1 MKLRRW
7 SLSRVMGASRCALR
21 VLFFAM
27 CRGLSAGFIVASPG
41 CARPVVSRRIPACNA
56 AVDLTESYGTLTA
69 LWGLLALVPLTR
81 LDAKRLNK
89 IERLEG
95 TAAIAETAFGLLGS
109 MTVFLTSRFELQH
122 TTDDDVRLRV
132 ACAVVVVAAGTGAT
146 KAAFLAVNSRREA
159 EKKKQSND
167 KFIPIVGIFLTFFLS
182 FITLKG

>member
-1 MKLRRW
+1 M
-7 SLSRVMGASRCALR
+7 
-21 VLFFAM
+21 
-27 CRGLSAGFIVASPG
+27 
-41 CARPVVSRRIPACNA
+41 
-56 AVDLTESYGTLTA
+56 TA

-95 TAAIAETAFGLLGS
+95 TAATAETAFGLLGS
-109 MTVFLTSRFELQH
+109 MTVFLTSRFELQY
-122 TTDDDVRLRV
+122 TIDDDVRLRV

-146 KAAFLAVNSRREA
+146 KAAFLAVNSRGEA

>member
-1 MKLRRW
+1 
-7 SLSRVMGASRCALR
+7 MGASRCALR

-56 AVDLTESYGTLTA
+56 AVDLTESYPTLTA

-146 KAAFLAVNSRREA
+146 KESGISGGQLTARGREEEA
-159 EKKKQSND
+159 E
-167 KFIPIVGIFLTFFLS
+167 
-182 FITLKG
+182 

>member
-1 MKLRRW
+1 MELEH
-7 SLSRVMGASRCALR
+7 RVMGASRCALR

-56 AVDLTESYGTLTA
+56 AVDLTESYPTLTA

-109 MTVFLTSRFELQH
+109 MTVFLTSRFELEPRQAVLQERQAH
-122 TTDDDVRLRV
+122 V
-132 ACAVVVVAAGTGAT
+132 AHLLQ
-146 KAAFLAVNSRREA
+146 KRDEQNA
-159 EKKKQSND
+159 E
-167 KFIPIVGIFLTFFLS
+167 
-182 FITLKG
+182 